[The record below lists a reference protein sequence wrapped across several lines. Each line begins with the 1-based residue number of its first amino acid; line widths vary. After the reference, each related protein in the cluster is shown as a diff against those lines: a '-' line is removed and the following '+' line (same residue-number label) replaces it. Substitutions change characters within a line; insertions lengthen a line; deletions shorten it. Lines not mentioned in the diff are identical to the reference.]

1 MEADSIQS
9 FSQKQFIRY
18 FRRSL
23 SNKSVAIV
31 GNSPRLLEQENG
43 PLIDSHDVVVR
54 FNDANISGLSSHA
67 GLKTTFRFVQFN
79 IRPPHQAFF
88 DSLEEDSVIIAK
100 PSNADAL
107 RAVKVQSVI
116 CLDFAINKLGLPL
129 ADNILGTDYSARTEK
144 VTRTGFVVLCIICRY
159 VRDIRRIS
167 IFGMERHE
175 RKKGPLHFYSNN
187 YDAEGDGPR
196 PPTFE
201 RMLKNYD
208 KHHVEIATELAAL
221 NAIIERHPDLIS
233 WY

>member
-1 MEADSIQS
+1 METETIQS
-9 FSQKQFIRY
+9 LGHKQFIRY
-18 FRRSL
+18 FKRAL
-23 SNKSVAIV
+23 ANKSVAIV

-54 FNDANISGLSSHA
+54 FNDADISGLSSHA

-79 IRPPHQAFF
+79 IRPPHKPFF
-88 DSLEEDSVIIAK
+88 NSLEEDSVIFSK
-100 PSNADAL
+100 RSNVEAL
-107 RAVKVQSVI
+107 RAVNVRDVI
-116 CLDFAINKLGLPL
+116 YLDFVINKLGLPL
-129 ADNILGTDYSARTEK
+129 ADYLLGTDYSARTEK
-144 VTRTGFVVLCIICRY
+144 ATRTGFVVLCIICRH
-159 VRDIRRIS
+159 VRAIRGIS

-175 RKKGPLHFYSNN
+175 RKKGPLHFYNN
-187 YDAEGDGPR
+187 NHDAEGDGPR